1 MYTGNKIGDEGAKEL
16 QVIASNVGQQR
27 SAKKKQYQQAI
38 SLILLSY
45 RFSEESA
52 FHVLPLEM
60 IHMIIRF
67 LLNDMPVATTLDV
80 KVE

>member
-1 MYTGNKIGDEGAKEL
+1 MCTGNRIGDEGAKDL
-16 QVIASNVGQQR
+16 RKFASVVQQQR
-27 SAKKKQYQQAI
+27 KEKRKQHQEAI
-38 SLILLSY
+38 ILILWSY

-67 LLNDMPVATTLDV
+67 VLNDMPATLDV
-80 KVE
+80 QMQ

>member
-1 MYTGNKIGDEGAKEL
+1 MYAGNTIGDEGAKEL

-52 FHVLPLEM
+52 FHVLQLKM

-67 LLNDMPVATTLDV
+67 LLNDMPAATALDV
-80 KVE
+80 KS